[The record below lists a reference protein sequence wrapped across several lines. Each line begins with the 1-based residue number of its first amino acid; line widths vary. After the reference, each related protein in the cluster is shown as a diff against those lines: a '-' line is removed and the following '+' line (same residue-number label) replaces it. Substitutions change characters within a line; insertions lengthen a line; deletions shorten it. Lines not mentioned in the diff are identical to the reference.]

1 MGTINTRISYL
12 YRDADN
18 YKMQNSCVI
27 MGVIT
32 ETQIAEIISCLDCGE
47 YFIPRQVGLP
57 EKRFDRFDEEADHCW
72 FELNADGFE
81 VTEDISNIDMTVGQL
96 LELFHSAKNNW
107 HDEVPLGGAV

>member
-32 ETQIAEIISCLDCGE
+32 EAQIAEIISCLDCGE

-72 FELNADGFE
+72 FELSADGFE
-81 VTEDISNIDMTVGQL
+81 
-96 LELFHSAKNNW
+96 
-107 HDEVPLGGAV
+107 AVSYTHLWNAVCGESRTHGVERGKMWR

>member
-32 ETQIAEIISCLDCGE
+32 EAQIAEIISCLDCGE

-57 EKRFDRFDEEADHCW
+57 EKRFDRFDQKADNSW
-72 FELNADGFE
+72 SQLRADGIE
-81 VTEDISNIDMTVGQL
+81 VKEQWSNIDMTVSQL
-96 LELFHSAKNNW
+96 LELFHKAKNSW
-107 HDEVPLGGAV
+107 HDEVL

>member
-32 ETQIAEIISCLDCGE
+32 EAQIAEIIS
-47 YFIPRQVGLP
+47 
-57 EKRFDRFDEEADHCW
+57 
-72 FELNADGFE
+72 
-81 VTEDISNIDMTVGQL
+81 
-96 LELFHSAKNNW
+96 
-107 HDEVPLGGAV
+107 

>member
-32 ETQIAEIISCLDCGE
+32 EAQIAEIISCLDCGE
-47 YFIPRQVGLP
+47 YFIPRQVGLLTGLTR
-57 EKRFDRFDEEADHCW
+57 KRTIAG
-72 FELNADGFE
+72 LN
-81 VTEDISNIDMTVGQL
+81 
-96 LELFHSAKNNW
+96 
-107 HDEVPLGGAV
+107 

>member
-32 ETQIAEIISCLDCGE
+32 EAQIPEIISCLDCGE

-72 FELNADGFE
+72 FELSADGFE
-81 VTEDISNIDMTVGQL
+81 VTENVSNIDMTVSQL
-96 LELFHSAKNNW
+96 LELFHKAKNSW
-107 HDEVPLGGAV
+107 HDEVL